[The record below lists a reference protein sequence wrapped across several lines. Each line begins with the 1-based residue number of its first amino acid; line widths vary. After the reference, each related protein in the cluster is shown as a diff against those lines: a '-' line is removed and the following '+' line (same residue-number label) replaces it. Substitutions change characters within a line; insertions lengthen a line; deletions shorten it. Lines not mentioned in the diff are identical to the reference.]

1 MTGLAALASICILT
15 AAGSATAQKAE
26 PENAKALLEKVKRRD
41 LDHQMAA
48 GQTYLDRL
56 AEDLAKGQKESEAL
70 QANIAAT
77 NNLQKESATH
87 LTELAGQRKRM
98 EQVVSLTALRIEA
111 EKLKSEG
118 LQMLADAQAKALVA
132 LSKRA
137 DETNLRT
144 ALGAAE
150 MKALAQSEA
159 PAATDSAAKEAHVP
173 LADLRKK
180 LATSEVLAANAE
192 KVARDAMRAAS
203 VRLEL
208 ADAAGTKAKR
218 KAGTVE
224 GDLPEIA
231 EKPVD
236 LEEKQPAPPAAE
248 PKKHTKKK

>member
-1 MTGLAALASICILT
+1 
-15 AAGSATAQKAE
+15 
-26 PENAKALLEKVKRRD
+26 
-41 LDHQMAA
+41 
-48 GQTYLDRL
+48 
-56 AEDLAKGQKESEAL
+56 
-70 QANIAAT
+70 
-77 NNLQKESATH
+77 
-87 LTELAGQRKRM
+87 M

-173 LADLRKK
+173 LAELRKK
-180 LATSEVLAANAE
+180 LASSEVLAGNAE

-236 LEEKQPAPPAAE
+236 LEEKQPVPPAAE
-248 PKKHTKKK
+248 PKKHTRKK